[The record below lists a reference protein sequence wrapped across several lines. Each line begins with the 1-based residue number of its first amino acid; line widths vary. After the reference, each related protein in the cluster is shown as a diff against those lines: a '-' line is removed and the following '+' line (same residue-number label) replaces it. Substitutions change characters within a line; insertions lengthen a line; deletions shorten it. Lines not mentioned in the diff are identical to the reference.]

1 MLSITSTGNSLLLL
15 TKHGTNLAQQAN
27 HDNPSDIGSIGVWT
41 IPAMGYYGL
50 TKERA
55 ERENRKV
62 VEGSTRYDKSLRGR
76 VFAPDGLLKLV
87 IDADDGTVLG
97 VHLIGKEAA
106 ELIHYGQALVKGKMT
121 IFDILATTFTAVTY
135 HELYKY
141 AAIDANSKL
150 DFGVEWQNIFDSL
163 QLECDIDMDEADL
176 QDKFDAID
184 LDGSGSLS
192 EQEMFALFT
201 AMGKPVGKRVIS
213 NIMRLSDPDGHG
225 AIEFEDFKR
234 IYYKSC
240 GME

>member
-1 MLSITSTGNSLLLL
+1 MGMFIIAFIISSTSSFSIPHI
-15 TKHGTNLAQQAN
+15 TKRN
-27 HDNPSDIGSIGVWT
+27 D
-41 IPAMGYYGL
+41 GL
-50 TKERA
+50 VSARRCPRRRGERA
-55 ERENRKV
+55 THSFVDRSIYHTSSVHCCGCQRNEPGHAV
-62 VEGSTRYDKSLRGR
+62 AVLVG
-76 VFAPDGLLKLV
+76 AGL
-87 IDADDGTVLG
+87 AAAT
-97 VHLIGKEAA
+97 AA

-176 QDKFDAID
+176 QEKFDAID

>member
-1 MLSITSTGNSLLLL
+1 
-15 TKHGTNLAQQAN
+15 
-27 HDNPSDIGSIGVWT
+27 
-41 IPAMGYYGL
+41 
-50 TKERA
+50 
-55 ERENRKV
+55 
-62 VEGSTRYDKSLRGR
+62 
-76 VFAPDGLLKLV
+76 
-87 IDADDGTVLG
+87 
-97 VHLIGKEAA
+97 
-106 ELIHYGQALVKGKMT
+106 MT

-150 DFGVEWQNIFDSL
+150 DFGVEWQNMFDSL

-176 QDKFDAID
+176 QEKFDAID